1 MADTEQG
8 MGDAGQGMSGETQ
21 ATESSDS
28 GGPEIMDAGASSGGP
43 EIMDSGAS
51 SGTATDFEQVKPLN
65 ESDDPAHADFL
76 PKEHDV
82 PEGLIS
88 DREGEAES

>member
-8 MGDAGQGMSGETQ
+8 MAGETQ
-21 ATESSDS
+21 VTESSD
-28 GGPEIMDAGASSGGP
+28 SGGP

-51 SGTATDFEQVKPLN
+51 SGTGTSSGGATDFTQVKPLS
-65 ESDDPAHADFL
+65 ESEDPAHANFL
-76 PKEHDV
+76 PTEGHDV

-88 DREGEAES
+88 DREGEES